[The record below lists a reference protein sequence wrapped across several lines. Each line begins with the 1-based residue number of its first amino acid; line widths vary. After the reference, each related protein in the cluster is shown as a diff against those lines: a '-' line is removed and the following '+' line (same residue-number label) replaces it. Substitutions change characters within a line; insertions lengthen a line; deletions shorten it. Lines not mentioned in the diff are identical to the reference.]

1 MKRSTILMIAGLS
14 VQVVNWV
21 FSAVSSSLTGFSSD
35 SIHSIKGDLG
45 YASIAG
51 WLVFFA
57 GFGIR
62 QLDKRKASLNEPRRR
77 KR

>member
-1 MKRSTILMIAGLS
+1 MKRSTVLMIAGLS
-14 VQVVNWV
+14 VQVVNWI
-21 FSAVSSSLTGFSSD
+21 FSAISSNLHGLNSESIGSVKGILGF
-35 SIHSIKGDLG
+35 
-45 YASIAG
+45 ASIAG

-62 QLDKRKASLNEPRRR
+62 QLDKKKSSLNEPRRK

>member
-1 MKRSTILMIAGLS
+1 MKYSTILMIAGLGI
-14 VQVVNWV
+14 QVVNWV
-21 FSAVSSSLTGFSSD
+21 FSAISSSLSGFSSD
-35 SIHSIKGDLG
+35 SIHSIKGTLG
-45 YASIAG
+45 YVSIAG

-62 QLDKRKASLNEPRRR
+62 QLDKRKASLNEPRRK

>member
-1 MKRSTILMIAGLS
+1 MQRSTILMIAGLS
-14 VQVVNWV
+14 VQVINWI
-21 FSAVSSSLTGFSSD
+21 FSAISSNLHGANSEN
-35 SIHSIKGDLG
+35 IASIKGIMG

-62 QLDKRKASLNEPRRR
+62 QLDKKKASLNEPRRK

>member
-1 MKRSTILMIAGLS
+1 MKHSTILMIAGLA

-21 FSAVSSSLTGFSSD
+21 FSAISSSLTGLSSD
-35 SIHSIKGDLG
+35 NIHSIKGDLG

-57 GFGIR
+57 GFGMR
-62 QLDKRKASLNEPRRR
+62 QLDKRKASLNEPRRK